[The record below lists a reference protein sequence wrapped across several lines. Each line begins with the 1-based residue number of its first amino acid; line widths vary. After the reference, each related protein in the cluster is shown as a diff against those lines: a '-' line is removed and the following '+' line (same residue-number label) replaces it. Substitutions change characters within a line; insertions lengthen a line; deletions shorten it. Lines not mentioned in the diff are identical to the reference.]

1 MGPKKETAAQENRN
15 TESKTETHRNV
26 HRQFSTFSLFVYY
39 AWIVNVEPNCW
50 VQRLVEGVD
59 DVKFCACNSNRKNSI
74 VCQMFKILARGFW
87 EWGLF
92 LGRSGQ
98 SEGKRQ
104 LWILKFGREILL
116 RKVLFAW
123 CFHAKKEDGGP
134 YKIII
139 DFLPLI
145 WT

>member
-92 LGRSGQ
+92 FGEERAIRRQ
-98 SEGKRQ
+98 KAIVNIKIWAGKTAEKG
-104 LWILKFGREILL
+104 IICMMFL
-116 RKVLFAW
+116 RKN
-123 CFHAKKEDGGP
+123 G
-134 YKIII
+134 III
-139 DFLPLI
+139 DFWPVI
-145 WT
+145 WI